1 MLYLNISFP
10 FLFSQDL
17 QTSVEELQDG
27 LSQEVDELPTAVDD
41 NMLSNDAGRSET
53 QDNCLVG
60 SHADSFVKIDSK
72 RDNLATGKE
81 PPVACADYQ
90 FNESNRPSQVELIV
104 SVNGENVCVQGLL
117 TSDGIIEH
125 PFEGRDER
133 SGVVVSFE
141 EDIGKFDQ
149 PIANEDKI
157 GVNAKMSEESDDSYY
172 EPSSSEDDFSE
183 SEYSD
188 ARSSET
194 EDEVVGNKRKQN
206 NDEGLSQR
214 KSKRRLKQLGLC
226 LHLAHLKQVKE
237 YGTKDTSVSIVKD
250 PSKRLVNIGMT
261 CTQKNQK

>member
-1 MLYLNISFP
+1 
-10 FLFSQDL
+10 
-17 QTSVEELQDG
+17 
-27 LSQEVDELPTAVDD
+27 
-41 NMLSNDAGRSET
+41 MLSNDAGRSET
-53 QDNCLVG
+53 QDNCLVE

-206 NDEGLSQR
+206 NDEGLSKKRAQR